1 MTDEIINCY
10 ELDIRQ
16 DIPVEME
23 SLKSYNK
30 ELKSSN
36 RILTIILLSIGLG
49 VTLFSMYQS
58 SKPMKVER
66 ENR

>member
-1 MTDEIINCY
+1 MDYEIINCY
-10 ELDIRQ
+10 ELDVRQ
-16 DIPVEME
+16 DIPAQME

-30 ELKSSN
+30 ELKSSH

-58 SKPMKVER
+58 SKPVKVEK